1 MSNFFE
7 AAKQMG
13 YNFDNIAPIN
23 NMTVQQYPQNPVNTA
38 PVIPAANTQIAP
50 PSPGG
55 LGYSFTVV
63 KDEEPI
69 SDKYMLTAPSPIGNM
84 IPDTVPSDSVK
95 KRGRPKK
102 NDKQIVKSDGE
113 KGEVVDESAMYT
125 YSQTTMML
133 HETVQQIDMVAAEI
147 KDELDNVKLSKTYR
161 NKHNTMIGL
170 SKSLAD
176 LLSSKVSAIS
186 QINNSI
192 SKANE
197 LDYKREKDRKD
208 RDASANMDDNT
219 IMNMYNAFIS
229 NPYNTGGVNKILG
242 PSGMQATLNT
252 SNIIRSDVGSDN
264 NEIVDA
270 GYLSYLANMTPEQN
284 MMFYEQNPNV
294 KTAVIYDA
302 ATGNKTF
309 AVVDITTGQSIPNV
323 PVMDNRFLED
333 TYIDIKN
340 RIARN
345 NNLHESY
352 PVIIL
357 NENVMNE
364 Y

>member
-7 AAKQMG
+7 AARQMG
-13 YNFDNIAPIN
+13 YNFNNTAPIN
-23 NMTVQQYPQNPVNTA
+23 NMMAQQYPQNPVNTA
-38 PVIPAANTQIAP
+38 PVIPAANTQIA
-50 PSPGG
+50 SPGSGG
-55 LGYSFTVV
+55 LGYSFTVI
-63 KDEEPI
+63 KDEEPTNNRL
-69 SDKYMLTAPSPIGNM
+69 MLPDPNPMGNT
-84 IPDTVPSDSVK
+84 IPDTVSSSGK

-102 NDKQIVKSDGE
+102 NDKEIVKAESE

-147 KDELDNVKLSKTYR
+147 KDELDSVKLSKTYR

-192 SKANE
+192 SKAND

-208 RDASANMDDNT
+208 RDAAANMDDNT

-229 NPYNTGGVNKILG
+229 NPYNTSGVNKILG
-242 PSGMQATLNT
+242 PTGVQATLNT
-252 SNIIRSDVGSDN
+252 SNIIRSDVGSEE
-264 NEIVDA
+264 NEIIDA

-302 ATGNKTF
+302 ATGNKSF
-309 AVVDITTGQSIPNV
+309 AVVDITTGQNIPNV